1 MHKQSLYT
9 PYQIYLILYMEI
21 YNTITLPNGGTVA
34 MDKLAY
40 AAYQSISSSSH
51 KDKWA
56 TTLYFDNDEI
66 ETATANETKKRE
78 YR

>member
-1 MHKQSLYT
+1 
-9 PYQIYLILYMEI
+9 MEI

-40 AAYQSISSSSH
+40 ATYQSICSSSH
-51 KDKWA
+51 KDKWT
-56 TTLYFDNDEI
+56 TTLYFANDEI
-66 ETATANETKKRE
+66 ETATANETGKRE